1 MDNYVDIAIAV
12 IFLFMMVEGWIKGLV
27 RSIIGIIGYIA
38 AFIIAK
44 FYYVD
49 MADFLTDRF
58 EWFQNLKVN
67 ISDSIMASFSGNA
80 QLEQALASGS
90 HADLSKALENKEVL
104 DQLDLPTLITDRV
117 STFAQSVDIA
127 NTQRSAVE
135 GLAELIANGILYGIS
150 FMLVVLLVLVTVK
163 FIGLILDGATEVP
176 IIKQANKLGGL
187 IFGAVKA
194 CFFIFLIMATV
205 VFIAPLTPE
214 MNVIETIN
222 ASTVGVYFYNN
233 NILLILLDIFL
244 N

>member
-1 MDNYVDIAIAV
+1 MYNYVDIAIAV

-44 FYYVD
+44 FYYIQ
-49 MADFLTDRF
+49 MADFLTSRF
-58 EWFQNLKVN
+58 EWFRNLKTN
-67 ISDSIMASFSGNA
+67 ISESIMSSFNGNA
-80 QLEQALASGS
+80 QLQEAISSGS
-90 HADLSKALENKEVL
+90 QADLSQALENKEIL
-104 DQLDLPTLITDRV
+104 DQLDLPSTLTDKV
-117 STFAQSVDIA
+117 STFAQSVDISG
-127 NTQRSAVE
+127 TQQSAVE
-135 GLAELIANGILYGIS
+135 GLAEFISNGILYGIS
-150 FMLVVLLVLVTVK
+150 FMLVVMLVLLTVK
-163 FIGLILDGATEVP
+163 LIGLILDGATEVP

-194 CFFIFLIMATV
+194 CFFIFLIMTTV

-214 MNVIETIN
+214 MNIIETIN
-222 ASTVGVYFYNN
+222 SSTVGVYFYNN

>member
-1 MDNYVDIAIAV
+1 MYNYVDIAIAL
-12 IFLFMMVEGWIKGLV
+12 IFLFMMIEGWIKGLV

-49 MADFLTDRF
+49 MAEFLMARF
-58 EWFQNLKVN
+58 EWFRNLKDN
-67 ISDSIMASFSGNA
+67 ISQSIMASFNGNA
-80 QLEQALASGS
+80 QLQAALESGS
-90 HADLSKALENKEVL
+90 QADLSQALENQEVL
-104 DQLDLPTLITDRV
+104 DQLDLPTMITEKV

-127 NTQRSAVE
+127 ETQQSAVE
-135 GLAELIANGILYGIS
+135 GLAELVANGILYGIS
-150 FMLVVLLVLVTVK
+150 FMLVVMLVLLTVK
-163 FIGLILDGATEVP
+163 LIGLILDGATEVP

-187 IFGAVKA
+187 LFGTVKA
-194 CFFIFLIMATV
+194 CFFVFLIMTTV

-214 MNVIETIN
+214 MNIIETIN

>member
-1 MDNYVDIAIAV
+1 MYNYVDIAIAV
-12 IFLFMMVEGWIKGLV
+12 IFLFMMIEGWIKGLV

-49 MADFLTDRF
+49 MAEFLMTRF
-58 EWFQNLKVN
+58 EWFRDLKEN
-67 ISDSIMASFSGNA
+67 ISQSIMSSFNGNA
-80 QLEQALASGS
+80 QLQAAIESGS
-90 HADLSKALENKEVL
+90 HADLSQALNNQEVL
-104 DQLDLPTLITDRV
+104 DQLDLPSMLTDKV

-127 NTQRSAVE
+127 ATQQNAVE
-135 GLAELIANGILYGIS
+135 GLAELVANGILYGIS
-150 FMLVVLLVLVTVK
+150 FMLVVMLVLLTVK
-163 FIGLILDGATEVP
+163 LIGLILDGATEVP

-187 IFGAVKA
+187 IFGTLKA
-194 CFFIFLIMATV
+194 CFFVFLIMTTV

-214 MNVIETIN
+214 MNIIETIN
-222 ASTVGVYFYNN
+222 TSMIGVYFYNN

>member
-1 MDNYVDIAIAV
+1 MYNYVDIAIAI
-12 IFLFMMVEGWIKGLV
+12 IFLFMVIEGWIKGLV

-49 MADFLTDRF
+49 MAEFLTTRF
-58 EWFQNLKVN
+58 EWFRNLKTN
-67 ISDSIMASFSGNA
+67 ISESILSSFSGNA
-80 QLEQALASGS
+80 QLQAAIESGS
-90 HADLSKALENKEVL
+90 HADLSQALENKDVL
-104 DQLDLPTLITDRV
+104 DQLDLPATLTDKV
-117 STFAQSVDIA
+117 ATFAQSVDIA
-127 NTQRSAVE
+127 STQKNAVE

-150 FMLVVLLVLVTVK
+150 FMLVVLLVIFVVKLV
-163 FIGLILDGATEVP
+163 GLILDGATEVP

-194 CFFIFLIMATV
+194 CFFIFLIMTTV

-214 MNVIETIN
+214 MNIIETIN
-222 ASTVGVYFYNN
+222 TSTVGVYFYNN
-233 NILLILLDIFL
+233 NVLLILLDIFL

>member
-49 MADFLTDRF
+49 MADLLSERF
-58 EWFQNLKVN
+58 EWFRNLKTN

-90 HADLSKALENKEVL
+90 HADLSQALENKDVL

-127 NTQRSAVE
+127 STQRSAVE

-187 IFGAVKA
+187 IFGGVKA
-194 CFFIFLIMATV
+194 CFFIFLIMTTV

-214 MNVIETIN
+214 MNVLETIN
-222 ASTVGVYFYNN
+222 SSTVGVYFYNN